1 MLAPN
6 MNLELGFREPVQTS
20 GNSQRL
26 EQKSS
31 GPSSFERALERA
43 RTEKTSASEPAE
55 AKTDETVESQSKISK
70 EGEQVVLEESAP
82 KVADEIK
89 TLEKT
94 IAAQVDTEK
103 KSLNLPIVMDEIA
116 PLSETISTE
125 AVLAEGLDPE
135 ALSKELVLQQ
145 SELGE
150 EIAETVTKEPTE
162 EGVLVL
168 AESLEAANKAQEMQ
182 PEISEKKSK
191 KIEPKDVDYSI
202 AQILQ
207 NNQQGEKLAEGNPV
221 VMEGAIAEIQGEGK
235 ALKLETGTS
244 LDQKIAVQDLRT
256 AAENGVTE
264 ASLKDGNFVTTVS
277 QGEGTA
283 DITMQLAQGT
293 ETSGN
298 TSVATGSKETNF
310 SAMLSNQ
317 LQNNATEL
325 VQTGSI
331 ILRDGNVG
339 TINLILHPEELG
351 NVKISLE
358 LNDKMVSAQIKVAS
372 EEAFQ
377 AFKESIASLKQA
389 FADSGFDTGSFD
401 LSWAGN
407 GQQQQGGQQQ
417 QNHGQIAF
425 ANTLYGEMLAED
437 SIDSGVEGE
446 ILQKTYSDSSQIAV
460 NIMA

>member
-6 MNLELGFREPVQTS
+6 MNLELGLREPVQTS
-20 GNSQRL
+20 GNSQRV

-43 RTEKTSASEPAE
+43 LTEKSSASESVHDT
-55 AKTDETVESQSKISK
+55 TDETVESQEQVSK
-70 EGEQVVLEESAP
+70 EGETVSLKDASSKIDA
-82 KVADEIK
+82 EINS
-89 TLEKT
+89 LEKT
-94 IAAQVDTEK
+94 IAAKADTGIK
-103 KSLNLPIVMDEIA
+103 GLNISVVMEETA
-116 PLSETISTE
+116 PVPETIPTE
-125 AVLAEGLDPE
+125 VALVEGLDPE

-145 SELGE
+145 ADLVQDEDPQMELPE
-150 EIAETVTKEPTE
+150 EST
-162 EGVLVL
+162 LVL

-182 PEISEKKSK
+182 PEDTEKKTK
-191 KIEPKDVDYSI
+191 KIEVKDVDYSI

-207 NNQQGEKLAEGNPV
+207 NSQQGEKIAEQSAV
-221 VMEGAIAEIQGEGK
+221 AEGAIAEIQGEVK
-235 ALKLETGTS
+235 TLKLETGTS
-244 LDQKIAVQDLRT
+244 LDQKIEVQDLRT

-264 ASLKDGNFVTTVS
+264 ASLKDGKFVTTVS
-277 QGEGTA
+277 QGEGSA
-283 DITMQLAQGT
+283 DITMQLAQGNGASGT
-293 ETSGN
+293 TSP
-298 TSVATGSKETNF
+298 VAPGAKEVNF
-310 SAMLSNQ
+310 GAMLSNQ

-325 VQTGSI
+325 VRTGSI

-358 LNDKMVSAQIKVAS
+358 LNDKMVSAQIRVAS

-417 QNHGQIAF
+417 HNQGHIAF
-425 ANTLYGEMLAED
+425 ADTLYGEMMAED
-437 SIDSGVEGE
+437 GIDSGVEGE
-446 ILQKTYSDSSQIAV
+446 ILQKTYSDSSQVAV

>member
-6 MNLELGFREPVQTS
+6 MNLELGLREPVQTS
-20 GNSQRL
+20 GNSQRV

-43 RTEKTSASEPAE
+43 LTEKSSASESVHDT
-55 AKTDETVESQSKISK
+55 TDETVESQEQVSK
-70 EGEQVVLEESAP
+70 EGETVSLKDASSKIDA
-82 KVADEIK
+82 EINS
-89 TLEKT
+89 LEKT
-94 IAAQVDTEK
+94 IAAKADTGIK
-103 KSLNLPIVMDEIA
+103 GLNISVVMEETA
-116 PLSETISTE
+116 PVPETIPTE
-125 AVLAEGLDPE
+125 VDLVEGLNPE

-145 SELGE
+145 ADLVQDEEPQMEL
-150 EIAETVTKEPTE
+150 PE
-162 EGVLVL
+162 EGTLVL

-182 PEISEKKSK
+182 PEDTEKKTK
-191 KIEPKDVDYSI
+191 KIEVKDVDYSI

-207 NNQQGEKLAEGNPV
+207 NSQQGEKIAEQPAV
-221 VMEGAIAEIQGEGK
+221 AEGAIAEIQGEVK
-235 ALKLETGTS
+235 TLKLETGTS
-244 LDQKIAVQDLRT
+244 LDQKIEVQDLRT

-277 QGEGTA
+277 QGEGSA
-283 DITMQLAQGT
+283 DITMQLAQGNGASGT
-293 ETSGN
+293 TSP
-298 TSVATGSKETNF
+298 VAPGVKEVNF
-310 SAMLSNQ
+310 GAMLSTQ

-325 VQTGSI
+325 VRTGSI

-358 LNDKMVSAQIKVAS
+358 LNDKMVSAQIRVAS

-417 QNHGQIAF
+417 HNQGHIAF
-425 ANTLYGEMLAED
+425 ADTLYGEMMAED
-437 SIDSGVEGE
+437 GIDSGVEGE
-446 ILQKTYSDSSQIAV
+446 ILQKTYSDSSQVAV

>member
-6 MNLELGFREPVQTS
+6 MNLELGLREPVQTS
-20 GNSQRL
+20 GNSQRV

-43 RTEKTSASEPAE
+43 LTEKSSASEPVHDT
-55 AKTDETVESQSKISK
+55 TDETVESQEQVSK
-70 EGEQVVLEESAP
+70 EGETVSLKDASSKIDA
-82 KVADEIK
+82 EINS
-89 TLEKT
+89 LEKT
-94 IAAQVDTEK
+94 IAAKADTGIK
-103 KSLNLPIVMDEIA
+103 GLNISVVMEETA
-116 PLSETISTE
+116 PVPETIPTE
-125 AVLAEGLDPE
+125 VALVEGLDPE

-145 SELGE
+145 ADLVQDEEPQMEL
-150 EIAETVTKEPTE
+150 PE
-162 EGVLVL
+162 EGTLVL
-168 AESLEAANKAQEMQ
+168 AESLKAANKAQEMQ
-182 PEISEKKSK
+182 PEDTEKKTK
-191 KIEPKDVDYSI
+191 KIEVKDVDYSI

-207 NNQQGEKLAEGNPV
+207 NSQQGEKIAEQSAV
-221 VMEGAIAEIQGEGK
+221 AEGAIAEIQGEVK
-235 ALKLETGTS
+235 TLKLETGTS
-244 LDQKIAVQDLRT
+244 LDQKIEIQDLRT

-277 QGEGTA
+277 QGEGSA
-283 DITMQLAQGT
+283 DITMQLAQGNGASGT
-293 ETSGN
+293 TSP
-298 TSVATGSKETNF
+298 VAPGAKEVNF
-310 SAMLSNQ
+310 GAMLSNQ

-325 VQTGSI
+325 VRTGSI

-358 LNDKMVSAQIKVAS
+358 LNDKMVSAQIRVAS

-407 GQQQQGGQQQ
+407 GQQQGGQQQ
-417 QNHGQIAF
+417 HNQGHIAF
-425 ANTLYGEMLAED
+425 ADTLYGEMMAED
-437 SIDSGVEGE
+437 GIDSGVEGE
-446 ILQKTYSDSSQIAV
+446 ILQKTYSDSSQVAV

>member
-6 MNLELGFREPVQTS
+6 MNLELGLREPVQTS
-20 GNSQRL
+20 GNSQRV

-43 RTEKTSASEPAE
+43 LTEKSSASEPVHDT
-55 AKTDETVESQSKISK
+55 TDETVESQEQVSK
-70 EGEQVVLEESAP
+70 EGETVSLKDASSKIDA
-82 KVADEIK
+82 EINS
-89 TLEKT
+89 LEKT
-94 IAAQVDTEK
+94 IAAKADTGIK
-103 KSLNLPIVMDEIA
+103 GLNISVVMEETA
-116 PLSETISTE
+116 PVPETIPTE
-125 AVLAEGLDPE
+125 VALVEGLNPE

-145 SELGE
+145 ADLVQDEEPQMEL
-150 EIAETVTKEPTE
+150 PE
-162 EGVLVL
+162 EGTLVL

-182 PEISEKKSK
+182 PEDTEKKTK
-191 KIEPKDVDYSI
+191 KIEVKDVDYSI

-207 NNQQGEKLAEGNPV
+207 NSQQGEKIAEQPAV
-221 VMEGAIAEIQGEGK
+221 AEGAIAEIQGEVK
-235 ALKLETGTS
+235 TLKLETGTS
-244 LDQKIAVQDLRT
+244 LDQKIEVQDLRT

-277 QGEGTA
+277 QGEGSA
-283 DITMQLAQGT
+283 DITMQLAQGNGASGT
-293 ETSGN
+293 TSP
-298 TSVATGSKETNF
+298 VAPGAKEVNF
-310 SAMLSNQ
+310 GAMLSNQ

-325 VQTGSI
+325 VRTGSI

-358 LNDKMVSAQIKVAS
+358 LNDKMVSAQIRVAS

-417 QNHGQIAF
+417 HNQGHIAF
-425 ANTLYGEMLAED
+425 ADTLYGEMMAED

-446 ILQKTYSDSSQIAV
+446 ILQKTYSDSSQVAV

>member
-6 MNLELGFREPVQTS
+6 MNLELGLREPVQTS
-20 GNSQRL
+20 GNSQRV

-43 RTEKTSASEPAE
+43 LTEKSSASEPVHDT
-55 AKTDETVESQSKISK
+55 TDETVESQEQVSK
-70 EGEQVVLEESAP
+70 EGETVSLKDASSKIDA
-82 KVADEIK
+82 EINS
-89 TLEKT
+89 LEKT
-94 IAAQVDTEK
+94 IAAKADTGIK
-103 KSLNLPIVMDEIA
+103 GLNISVVMEETA
-116 PLSETISTE
+116 PVPETIPTE
-125 AVLAEGLDPE
+125 VALVEGLDPE

-145 SELGE
+145 ADLVQDEEPQMEL
-150 EIAETVTKEPTE
+150 PE
-162 EGVLVL
+162 EGTLVL
-168 AESLEAANKAQEMQ
+168 AESLKAANKAQEMQ
-182 PEISEKKSK
+182 PEDTEKKTK
-191 KIEPKDVDYSI
+191 KIEVKDVDYSI

-207 NNQQGEKLAEGNPV
+207 NSQQGEKIAEQPAV
-221 VMEGAIAEIQGEGK
+221 AEGAIAEIQGEVK
-235 ALKLETGTS
+235 TLKLETGTS
-244 LDQKIAVQDLRT
+244 LDQKIEVQDLRT

-277 QGEGTA
+277 QGEGSA
-283 DITMQLAQGT
+283 DITMQLAQGNGASGT
-293 ETSGN
+293 TSP
-298 TSVATGSKETNF
+298 VAPGAKEVNF
-310 SAMLSNQ
+310 GAMLSNQ

-325 VQTGSI
+325 VRTGSI

-358 LNDKMVSAQIKVAS
+358 LNDKMVSAQIRVAS

-417 QNHGQIAF
+417 HNQGHIAF
-425 ANTLYGEMLAED
+425 ADTLYGEMMAED
-437 SIDSGVEGE
+437 GIDSGVEGE
-446 ILQKTYSDSSQIAV
+446 ILQKTYSDSSQVAV

>member
-6 MNLELGFREPVQTS
+6 MNLELGLREPVQTS
-20 GNSQRL
+20 GNSQRV

-43 RTEKTSASEPAE
+43 LTEKSSASEPVHDT
-55 AKTDETVESQSKISK
+55 TDETVESQEQVSK
-70 EGEQVVLEESAP
+70 EGETVSLKDASSKIDA
-82 KVADEIK
+82 EINS
-89 TLEKT
+89 LEKT
-94 IAAQVDTEK
+94 IAAKADTGIK
-103 KSLNLPIVMDEIA
+103 GLNISVVMEETA
-116 PLSETISTE
+116 PVPETIPTE
-125 AVLAEGLDPE
+125 VALVEGLDPE
-135 ALSKELVLQQ
+135 DLSKELVLQQ
-145 SELGE
+145 ADLIQDEEPQMEL
-150 EIAETVTKEPTE
+150 PE
-162 EGVLVL
+162 EGTLVL

-182 PEISEKKSK
+182 PEDTEKKTK
-191 KIEPKDVDYSI
+191 KIEVKDVDYSI

-207 NNQQGEKLAEGNPV
+207 NSQQGEKIAEQPAV
-221 VMEGAIAEIQGEGK
+221 AEGAIAEIQGEVK
-235 ALKLETGTS
+235 TLKLETGTS
-244 LDQKIAVQDLRT
+244 LDQKIEVQDLRT

-277 QGEGTA
+277 QGEGSA
-283 DITMQLAQGT
+283 DITMQLAQGNGASGT
-293 ETSGN
+293 TSP
-298 TSVATGSKETNF
+298 VAPGAKEVNF
-310 SAMLSNQ
+310 GAMLSNQ

-325 VQTGSI
+325 VRTGSI

-358 LNDKMVSAQIKVAS
+358 LNDKMVSAQIRVAS

-417 QNHGQIAF
+417 HNQGHIAF
-425 ANTLYGEMLAED
+425 ADTLYGEMMAED
-437 SIDSGVEGE
+437 GIDSGVEGE
-446 ILQKTYSDSSQIAV
+446 ILQKTYSDSSQVAV

>member
-6 MNLELGFREPVQTS
+6 MNLELGLREPVQTS
-20 GNSQRL
+20 GNSQRV

-43 RTEKTSASEPAE
+43 LTEKSSASEPVHDT
-55 AKTDETVESQSKISK
+55 TDETVESQEQVSK
-70 EGEQVVLEESAP
+70 EGETVSLKDASSKIDA
-82 KVADEIK
+82 EINS
-89 TLEKT
+89 LEKT
-94 IAAQVDTEK
+94 IAAKADTGIK
-103 KSLNLPIVMDEIA
+103 GLNISVVMEETA
-116 PLSETISTE
+116 PVPETIPTE
-125 AVLAEGLDPE
+125 VALMEGLDPE

-145 SELGE
+145 ADLVQDEEPQMEL
-150 EIAETVTKEPTE
+150 PE
-162 EGVLVL
+162 EGTLVL

-182 PEISEKKSK
+182 PEDTEKKTK
-191 KIEPKDVDYSI
+191 KIEVKDVDYSI

-207 NNQQGEKLAEGNPV
+207 NSQQGEKIAEQSAV
-221 VMEGAIAEIQGEGK
+221 AEGAIAEIQGEVK
-235 ALKLETGTS
+235 TLKLETGTS
-244 LDQKIAVQDLRT
+244 LDQKIEVQDLRT

-277 QGEGTA
+277 QGEGSA
-283 DITMQLAQGT
+283 DITMQLAQGNGASGT
-293 ETSGN
+293 TSP
-298 TSVATGSKETNF
+298 VAPGAKEVNF
-310 SAMLSNQ
+310 GAMLSNQ

-325 VQTGSI
+325 VRTGSI

-358 LNDKMVSAQIKVAS
+358 LNDKMVSAQIRVAS

-417 QNHGQIAF
+417 HNQGHIAF
-425 ANTLYGEMLAED
+425 ADTLYGEMMAED
-437 SIDSGVEGE
+437 GIDSGVEGE
-446 ILQKTYSDSSQIAV
+446 ILQKTYSDSSQVAV

>member
-135 ALSKELVLQQ
+135 ALSQELVLQQ

-168 AESLEAANKAQEMQ
+168 AESLEVANKAQEMQ
-182 PEISEKKSK
+182 PEISDKKSK

-389 FADSGFDTGSFD
+389 FADSGFGTGSFD

-437 SIDSGVEGE
+437 GIDSGVEGE

>member
-6 MNLELGFREPVQTS
+6 MNLELGLREPVQTS
-20 GNSQRL
+20 GNSQRV

-43 RTEKTSASEPAE
+43 LTEKSSASEPVHDT
-55 AKTDETVESQSKISK
+55 TDETVESQEQVSK
-70 EGEQVVLEESAP
+70 EGETVSLKDASSKIDA
-82 KVADEIK
+82 EINS
-89 TLEKT
+89 LEKT
-94 IAAQVDTEK
+94 IAAKADTGIK
-103 KSLNLPIVMDEIA
+103 GLNISVVMEETA
-116 PLSETISTE
+116 PVPETIPTE
-125 AVLAEGLDPE
+125 VALVEGLDPE

-145 SELGE
+145 ADLIQDEEPQMEL
-150 EIAETVTKEPTE
+150 PE
-162 EGVLVL
+162 EGTLVL

-182 PEISEKKSK
+182 PEDTEKKTK
-191 KIEPKDVDYSI
+191 KIEVKDVDYSI

-207 NNQQGEKLAEGNPV
+207 NSQQGEKIAEQPAV
-221 VMEGAIAEIQGEGK
+221 AEGAIAEIQGEVK
-235 ALKLETGTS
+235 TLKLETGTS
-244 LDQKIAVQDLRT
+244 LDQKIEVQDLRT

-277 QGEGTA
+277 QGEGSA
-283 DITMQLAQGT
+283 DITMQLAQGNGASGT
-293 ETSGN
+293 TSP
-298 TSVATGSKETNF
+298 VAPGAKEVNF
-310 SAMLSNQ
+310 GAMLSNQ

-325 VQTGSI
+325 VRTGSI

-358 LNDKMVSAQIKVAS
+358 LNDKMVSAQIRVAS

-407 GQQQQGGQQQ
+407 SQQQGGQQQ
-417 QNHGQIAF
+417 HNQGHIAF
-425 ANTLYGEMLAED
+425 ADTLYGEMMAED
-437 SIDSGVEGE
+437 GIDSGVEGE
-446 ILQKTYSDSSQIAV
+446 ILQKTYSDSSQVAV

>member
-6 MNLELGFREPVQTS
+6 MNLELGLREPVQTS
-20 GNSQRL
+20 GNSQRV

-43 RTEKTSASEPAE
+43 LTEKSSASEPVHDT
-55 AKTDETVESQSKISK
+55 TDETVESQEQVSK
-70 EGEQVVLEESAP
+70 EGETVSLKDASSKIDA
-82 KVADEIK
+82 EINS
-89 TLEKT
+89 LEKT
-94 IAAQVDTEK
+94 IAAKADTGIK
-103 KSLNLPIVMDEIA
+103 GLNISVVMEETA
-116 PLSETISTE
+116 PVPETIPTE
-125 AVLAEGLDPE
+125 VALVEGLDPE

-145 SELGE
+145 ADLVQDEDPQMELPE
-150 EIAETVTKEPTE
+150 EST
-162 EGVLVL
+162 LVL

-182 PEISEKKSK
+182 PEDTEKKTK
-191 KIEPKDVDYSI
+191 KIEVKDVDYSI

-207 NNQQGEKLAEGNPV
+207 NSQQGEKIAEQSAV
-221 VMEGAIAEIQGEGK
+221 AEGAIAEIQGEVK
-235 ALKLETGTS
+235 TLKLETGTS
-244 LDQKIAVQDLRT
+244 LDQKIEVQDLRT

-264 ASLKDGNFVTTVS
+264 ASLKDGKFVTTVS
-277 QGEGTA
+277 QGEGSA
-283 DITMQLAQGT
+283 DITMQLAQGNGASGT
-293 ETSGN
+293 TSP
-298 TSVATGSKETNF
+298 VAPGAKEVNF
-310 SAMLSNQ
+310 GAMLSNQ

-325 VQTGSI
+325 VRTGSI

-358 LNDKMVSAQIKVAS
+358 LNDKMVSAQIRVAS

-417 QNHGQIAF
+417 HNQGHIAF
-425 ANTLYGEMLAED
+425 ADTLYGEMMAED
-437 SIDSGVEGE
+437 GIDSGVEGE
-446 ILQKTYSDSSQIAV
+446 ILQKTYSDSSQVAV

>member
-6 MNLELGFREPVQTS
+6 MNLELGLREPVQTS
-20 GNSQRL
+20 GNSQRV

-43 RTEKTSASEPAE
+43 LTEKSSASEPVHDT
-55 AKTDETVESQSKISK
+55 TDETVESQEQVSK
-70 EGEQVVLEESAP
+70 EGETVSLKDASSKIDA
-82 KVADEIK
+82 EIDS
-89 TLEKT
+89 LEKT
-94 IAAQVDTEK
+94 IAAKADTGIK
-103 KSLNLPIVMDEIA
+103 GLNISVVMEETA
-116 PLSETISTE
+116 PVPETIPTE
-125 AVLAEGLDPE
+125 VALMEGLDPE

-145 SELGE
+145 ADLVQDEEPQMEL
-150 EIAETVTKEPTE
+150 PE
-162 EGVLVL
+162 EGTLVL

-182 PEISEKKSK
+182 PEDTEKKTK
-191 KIEPKDVDYSI
+191 KIEVKDVDYSI

-207 NNQQGEKLAEGNPV
+207 NSQQGEKIAEQPAV
-221 VMEGAIAEIQGEGK
+221 AEGAIAEIQGEVK
-235 ALKLETGTS
+235 TLKLETGTS
-244 LDQKIAVQDLRT
+244 LDQKIEVQDLRT

-277 QGEGTA
+277 QGEGSA
-283 DITMQLAQGT
+283 DITMQLAQGNGASGT
-293 ETSGN
+293 TSP
-298 TSVATGSKETNF
+298 VAPGAKEVNF
-310 SAMLSNQ
+310 GAMLSNQ

-325 VQTGSI
+325 VRTGSI

-358 LNDKMVSAQIKVAS
+358 LNDKMVSAQIRVAS
-372 EEAFQ
+372 EEAFH

-417 QNHGQIAF
+417 HNQGHIAF
-425 ANTLYGEMLAED
+425 ADTLYGEMMAED
-437 SIDSGVEGE
+437 GIDSGVEGE
-446 ILQKTYSDSSQIAV
+446 ILQKTYSDSSQVAV

>member
-6 MNLELGFREPVQTS
+6 MNLELGLREPVQTS
-20 GNSQRL
+20 GNSQRV

-43 RTEKTSASEPAE
+43 LTEKSSASEPVHDT
-55 AKTDETVESQSKISK
+55 TDETVESQEQVSK
-70 EGEQVVLEESAP
+70 EGETVSLKDASSKIDA
-82 KVADEIK
+82 EINS
-89 TLEKT
+89 LEKT
-94 IAAQVDTEK
+94 IAAKADTGIK
-103 KSLNLPIVMDEIA
+103 GLNISVVMKETA
-116 PLSETISTE
+116 PVPETIPTE
-125 AVLAEGLDPE
+125 VALVEGLDPE

-145 SELGE
+145 ADLVQDEEPQMEL
-150 EIAETVTKEPTE
+150 PE
-162 EGVLVL
+162 EGTLVL

-182 PEISEKKSK
+182 PEDTEKKTK
-191 KIEPKDVDYSI
+191 KIEVKDVDYSI

-207 NNQQGEKLAEGNPV
+207 NSQQGEKIAEQPAVAEG
-221 VMEGAIAEIQGEGK
+221 ATAEIQGEVK
-235 ALKLETGTS
+235 TLKLETGTS
-244 LDQKIAVQDLRT
+244 LDQKIEVQDLRT

-277 QGEGTA
+277 QGEGSA
-283 DITMQLAQGT
+283 DITMQLAQGNGASGT
-293 ETSGN
+293 TSP
-298 TSVATGSKETNF
+298 VAPGAKEVNF
-310 SAMLSNQ
+310 GAMLSNQ

-325 VQTGSI
+325 VRTGSI

-358 LNDKMVSAQIKVAS
+358 LNDKMVSAQIRVAS

-417 QNHGQIAF
+417 HNQGHIAF
-425 ANTLYGEMLAED
+425 ADTLYGEMMAED
-437 SIDSGVEGE
+437 GIDSGVEGE
-446 ILQKTYSDSSQIAV
+446 ILQKTYSDSSQVAV

>member
-6 MNLELGFREPVQTS
+6 MNLELGLREPVQTS
-20 GNSQRL
+20 GNSQRV
-26 EQKSS
+26 EQKST

-43 RTEKTSASEPAE
+43 RTEKASASEPAHDT
-55 AKTDETVESQSKISK
+55 TDEPVEAQEQVSK
-70 EGEQVVLEESAP
+70 EGEKISLKEASSKIDAEINSIE
-82 KVADEIK
+82 KNIVAK
-89 TLEKT
+89 
-94 IAAQVDTEK
+94 ADTELER
-103 KSLNLPIVMDEIA
+103 LNSATVMEEITLV
-116 PLSETISTE
+116 PETVPTE
-125 AVLAEGLDPE
+125 LALAEGLDSE

-145 SELGE
+145 ADLAQKEEPQLEL
-150 EIAETVTKEPTE
+150 PE
-162 EGVLVL
+162 EGSLVL
-168 AESLEAANKAQEMQ
+168 AESLEAATKAQEMQ
-182 PEISEKKSK
+182 PEDTEKKTK
-191 KIEPKDVDYSI
+191 KLEDVDYSI

-207 NNQQGEKLAEGNPV
+207 NSQQGEKLAEQPAV
-221 VMEGAIAEIQGEGK
+221 AEGAVAEIQGEIK
-235 ALKLETGTS
+235 TLKLETGTS
-244 LDQKIAVQDLRT
+244 LDQKIEVQDLRT

-264 ASLKDGNFVTTVS
+264 ASLKEGNFVTTVS
-277 QGEGTA
+277 QGEGSA
-283 DITMQLAQGT
+283 DITMQLAQGNGT
-293 ETSGN
+293 NST
-298 TSVATGSKETNF
+298 TVPVTTGAKETNF
-310 SAMLSNQ
+310 GAMLSNQ

-325 VQTGSI
+325 VRTGSI

-358 LNDKMVSAQIKVAS
+358 LNDKMVSAQIRVAS

-417 QNHGQIAF
+417 SHQGYIAF
-425 ANTLYGEMLAED
+425 ADTLYGEMLAED

-446 ILQKTYSDSSQIAV
+446 ILQKTYSDSSQVAV

>member
-6 MNLELGFREPVQTS
+6 MNLELGLREPVQTS
-20 GNSQRL
+20 GNSQRV

-43 RTEKTSASEPAE
+43 LTEKSSASESVHDT
-55 AKTDETVESQSKISK
+55 TDETVESQEQVSK
-70 EGEQVVLEESAP
+70 EGETVSLKDASSKIDA
-82 KVADEIK
+82 EINS
-89 TLEKT
+89 LEKT
-94 IAAQVDTEK
+94 IAAKADTGIK
-103 KSLNLPIVMDEIA
+103 GLNISVVMKETA
-116 PLSETISTE
+116 PVPETIPTE
-125 AVLAEGLDPE
+125 VALVEGLDPE

-145 SELGE
+145 ADLVQDEEPQMEL
-150 EIAETVTKEPTE
+150 PE
-162 EGVLVL
+162 EGTLVL

-182 PEISEKKSK
+182 PEDTEKKTK
-191 KIEPKDVDYSI
+191 KIEVKDVDYSI

-207 NNQQGEKLAEGNPV
+207 NSQQGEKIAEQPAVAEG
-221 VMEGAIAEIQGEGK
+221 ALAEIQGEVK
-235 ALKLETGTS
+235 TLKLETGTS
-244 LDQKIAVQDLRT
+244 LDQKIEVQDLRT

-277 QGEGTA
+277 QGEGSA
-283 DITMQLAQGT
+283 DITMQLAQGNGASGT
-293 ETSGN
+293 TSP
-298 TSVATGSKETNF
+298 VAPGAKEVNF
-310 SAMLSNQ
+310 GAMLSNQ

-325 VQTGSI
+325 VRTGSI

-358 LNDKMVSAQIKVAS
+358 LNDKMVSAQIRVAS

-417 QNHGQIAF
+417 HNQGHIAF
-425 ANTLYGEMLAED
+425 ADTLYGEMMAED
-437 SIDSGVEGE
+437 GIDSGVEGE
-446 ILQKTYSDSSQIAV
+446 ILQKTYSDSSQVAV

>member
-6 MNLELGFREPVQTS
+6 MNLELGLREPVQTS
-20 GNSQRL
+20 GNSQRV

-43 RTEKTSASEPAE
+43 LTEKSSASEPVHDT
-55 AKTDETVESQSKISK
+55 TDETVESKEQVSK
-70 EGEQVVLEESAP
+70 EGETVSLKDASSKIDA
-82 KVADEIK
+82 EINS
-89 TLEKT
+89 LEKT
-94 IAAQVDTEK
+94 IAAKADTEIK
-103 KSLNLPIVMDEIA
+103 GLNISVVMKETA
-116 PLSETISTE
+116 PVPETIPTE
-125 AVLAEGLDPE
+125 VALVEGLDPE

-145 SELGE
+145 ADLVQDEEPQMEL
-150 EIAETVTKEPTE
+150 PE
-162 EGVLVL
+162 EGTLVL

-182 PEISEKKSK
+182 PEDTEKKTK
-191 KIEPKDVDYSI
+191 KIEVKDVDYSI

-207 NNQQGEKLAEGNPV
+207 NSQQGEKIAEQPAV
-221 VMEGAIAEIQGEGK
+221 AEGAIAEIQGEVK
-235 ALKLETGTS
+235 TLKLETGTS
-244 LDQKIAVQDLRT
+244 LDQKIEVQDLRT

-277 QGEGTA
+277 QGEGSA
-283 DITMQLAQGT
+283 DITMQLAQGNGASGT
-293 ETSGN
+293 TSP
-298 TSVATGSKETNF
+298 VAPGAKEVNF
-310 SAMLSNQ
+310 GAMLSNQ

-325 VQTGSI
+325 VRTGSI

-358 LNDKMVSAQIKVAS
+358 LNDKMVSAQIRVAS

-417 QNHGQIAF
+417 HNQGHIAF
-425 ANTLYGEMLAED
+425 ADTLYGEMMAED

-446 ILQKTYSDSSQIAV
+446 ILQKTYSDSSQVAV

>member
-6 MNLELGFREPVQTS
+6 MNLELGLREPVQTS
-20 GNSQRL
+20 GNSQRV

-43 RTEKTSASEPAE
+43 LTEKSSASEPVHDA
-55 AKTDETVESQSKISK
+55 TDEPVESQEQVSK
-70 EGEQVVLEESAP
+70 EGETVSLKDASSKIDA
-82 KVADEIK
+82 EINS
-89 TLEKT
+89 LEKT
-94 IAAQVDTEK
+94 IAAKADTGIK
-103 KSLNLPIVMDEIA
+103 GLNISVVMEETA
-116 PLSETISTE
+116 PVPETIPTE
-125 AVLAEGLDPE
+125 VALVEGLDPE

-145 SELGE
+145 ADLVQDEEPQMEL
-150 EIAETVTKEPTE
+150 PE
-162 EGVLVL
+162 EGTLVL

-182 PEISEKKSK
+182 PEDTEKKTK
-191 KIEPKDVDYSI
+191 KIEVKDVDYSI

-207 NNQQGEKLAEGNPV
+207 NSQQGEKIAEQPAV
-221 VMEGAIAEIQGEGK
+221 AEGAIAEIQGEVK
-235 ALKLETGTS
+235 TLKLETGTS
-244 LDQKIAVQDLRT
+244 LDQKIEVQDLRT

-264 ASLKDGNFVTTVS
+264 TSLKDGNFVTTVS
-277 QGEGTA
+277 QGEGSA
-283 DITMQLAQGT
+283 DITMQLAQGNGASGT
-293 ETSGN
+293 TSP
-298 TSVATGSKETNF
+298 VAPGAKEVNF
-310 SAMLSNQ
+310 GAMLSNQ

-325 VQTGSI
+325 VRTGSI

-358 LNDKMVSAQIKVAS
+358 LNDKMVSAQIRVAS

-417 QNHGQIAF
+417 HNPGHIAV
-425 ANTLYGEMLAED
+425 ADTLYGEMMAED

-446 ILQKTYSDSSQIAV
+446 ILQKTYSDSSQVAV

>member
-6 MNLELGFREPVQTS
+6 MNLELGLREPVQTS
-20 GNSQRL
+20 GNSQRV

-43 RTEKTSASEPAE
+43 LTEKSSASEPVHDT
-55 AKTDETVESQSKISK
+55 TDETVESQEQVSK
-70 EGEQVVLEESAP
+70 EGETVSLKDASSKIDA
-82 KVADEIK
+82 EINS
-89 TLEKT
+89 LEKT
-94 IAAQVDTEK
+94 IAAKADTEIK
-103 KSLNLPIVMDEIA
+103 GLNISVVMKETA
-116 PLSETISTE
+116 PVPETIPTE
-125 AVLAEGLDPE
+125 VALVEGLDPE

-145 SELGE
+145 ADLVQDEEPQMEL
-150 EIAETVTKEPTE
+150 PE
-162 EGVLVL
+162 EGTLVL

-182 PEISEKKSK
+182 PEDTEKKTK
-191 KIEPKDVDYSI
+191 KIEVKDVDYSI

-207 NNQQGEKLAEGNPV
+207 NSQQGEKIAEQPAV
-221 VMEGAIAEIQGEGK
+221 AEGAIAEIQGEVK
-235 ALKLETGTS
+235 TLKLETGTS
-244 LDQKIAVQDLRT
+244 LDQKIEVQDLRT

-277 QGEGTA
+277 QGEGSA
-283 DITMQLAQGT
+283 DITMQLAQGNGASGT
-293 ETSGN
+293 TSP
-298 TSVATGSKETNF
+298 VAPGAKEVNF
-310 SAMLSNQ
+310 GAMLSNQ

-325 VQTGSI
+325 VRTGSI

-358 LNDKMVSAQIKVAS
+358 LNDKMVSAQIRVAS

-417 QNHGQIAF
+417 HNQGHIAF
-425 ANTLYGEMLAED
+425 ADTLYGEMMAED

-446 ILQKTYSDSSQIAV
+446 ILQKTYSDSSQVAV

>member
-6 MNLELGFREPVQTS
+6 MNLELGLREPVQTS
-20 GNSQRL
+20 GNSQRV
-26 EQKSS
+26 EQKST

-43 RTEKTSASEPAE
+43 RTEKSSASEPAHDT
-55 AKTDETVESQSKISK
+55 TDEPVEAQEQVSK
-70 EGEQVVLEESAP
+70 EGEKISLKEASSKIDAEINSIE
-82 KVADEIK
+82 KNIVAK
-89 TLEKT
+89 
-94 IAAQVDTEK
+94 ADTELE
-103 KSLNLPIVMDEIA
+103 SLNSATVMEEITLV
-116 PLSETISTE
+116 PETVPTELS
-125 AVLAEGLDPE
+125 LAEGLDPE
-135 ALSKELVLQQ
+135 ALSKDLVLQQ
-145 SELGE
+145 ADLALEEEPQLEL
-150 EIAETVTKEPTE
+150 PE
-162 EGVLVL
+162 EGSLVL
-168 AESLEAANKAQEMQ
+168 AESLEAATKAQEMQ
-182 PEISEKKSK
+182 PEDTEKKTK
-191 KIEPKDVDYSI
+191 KLEDVDYSI

-207 NNQQGEKLAEGNPV
+207 NSQQGEKLVEQPAVAEGAV
-221 VMEGAIAEIQGEGK
+221 AEIQGEIK
-235 ALKLETGTS
+235 TLKLETGTS
-244 LDQKIAVQDLRT
+244 LDQKIEVQDLRT

-277 QGEGTA
+277 QGEGSA
-283 DITMQLAQGT
+283 DITMQLAQGNGT
-293 ETSGN
+293 NGT
-298 TSVATGSKETNF
+298 TVPVATGAKETNF
-310 SAMLSNQ
+310 GAMLSNQ

-325 VQTGSI
+325 VRTGSI

-358 LNDKMVSAQIKVAS
+358 LNDKMVSAQIRVAS

-417 QNHGQIAF
+417 SHQGYIAF
-425 ANTLYGEMLAED
+425 ADTLYGEMMAED
-437 SIDSGVEGE
+437 GIDSGVEGE
-446 ILQKTYSDSSQIAV
+446 ILQKTYSDSSQVAV

>member
-6 MNLELGFREPVQTS
+6 MNLELGLREPVQTS
-20 GNSQRL
+20 GNSQRV

-43 RTEKTSASEPAE
+43 LTEKSSASEPVHDT
-55 AKTDETVESQSKISK
+55 TDETVESQEQVSK
-70 EGEQVVLEESAP
+70 EGETVSLKDASSKIGA
-82 KVADEIK
+82 EINS
-89 TLEKT
+89 LEKT
-94 IAAQVDTEK
+94 IAAKADTGIK
-103 KSLNLPIVMDEIA
+103 GLNISVVMEETA
-116 PLSETISTE
+116 PVPETIPTE
-125 AVLAEGLDPE
+125 VALVEGLDPE

-145 SELGE
+145 ADLVQDEEPQMEL
-150 EIAETVTKEPTE
+150 PE
-162 EGVLVL
+162 EGTLVL

-182 PEISEKKSK
+182 PEDTEKKTK
-191 KIEPKDVDYSI
+191 KIEVKDVDYSI

-207 NNQQGEKLAEGNPV
+207 NSQQGEKIAEQPAV
-221 VMEGAIAEIQGEGK
+221 AEGAIAEIQGEVK
-235 ALKLETGTS
+235 TLKLETGTS
-244 LDQKIAVQDLRT
+244 LDQKIEVQDLRT

-277 QGEGTA
+277 QGEGSA
-283 DITMQLAQGT
+283 DITMQLAQGNGASGT
-293 ETSGN
+293 TSP
-298 TSVATGSKETNF
+298 VAPGAKEVNF
-310 SAMLSNQ
+310 GAMLSNQ

-325 VQTGSI
+325 VRTGSI

-358 LNDKMVSAQIKVAS
+358 LNDKMVSAQIRVAS

-407 GQQQQGGQQQ
+407 GQQQGGQQQ
-417 QNHGQIAF
+417 HNQGHIAF
-425 ANTLYGEMLAED
+425 ADTLYGEMMAED
-437 SIDSGVEGE
+437 GIDSGVEGE
-446 ILQKTYSDSSQIAV
+446 ILQKTYSDSSQVAV

>member
-6 MNLELGFREPVQTS
+6 MNLELGLREPVQTS
-20 GNSQRL
+20 GNSQRV

-43 RTEKTSASEPAE
+43 LTEKSSASEPVHDT
-55 AKTDETVESQSKISK
+55 TDETVESQEQVSK
-70 EGEQVVLEESAP
+70 EGETVSLKDASSKIDA
-82 KVADEIK
+82 EINS
-89 TLEKT
+89 LEKT
-94 IAAQVDTEK
+94 IAAKADTGIK
-103 KSLNLPIVMDEIA
+103 GLNISVVMEETA
-116 PLSETISTE
+116 PVPETIPTE
-125 AVLAEGLDPE
+125 VALVEGLDPE

-145 SELGE
+145 ADLVQDEEPQMEL
-150 EIAETVTKEPTE
+150 PE
-162 EGVLVL
+162 EGTLVL

-182 PEISEKKSK
+182 PEDTEKKTK
-191 KIEPKDVDYSI
+191 KIEVKDVDYSI

-207 NNQQGEKLAEGNPV
+207 NSQQGEKIAEQPAV
-221 VMEGAIAEIQGEGK
+221 AEGAIAEIQGEVK
-235 ALKLETGTS
+235 TLKLETGTS
-244 LDQKIAVQDLRT
+244 LDQKIEVQDLRT

-277 QGEGTA
+277 QGEGSA
-283 DITMQLAQGT
+283 DITMQLAQGNGASGT
-293 ETSGN
+293 TSP
-298 TSVATGSKETNF
+298 VAPGAKEVNF
-310 SAMLSNQ
+310 GAMLSNQ

-325 VQTGSI
+325 VRTGSI

-358 LNDKMVSAQIKVAS
+358 LNDKMVSAQIRVAS

-407 GQQQQGGQQQ
+407 GQQQGGQQQ
-417 QNHGQIAF
+417 HNQGHIAF
-425 ANTLYGEMLAED
+425 ADTLYGEMMAED
-437 SIDSGVEGE
+437 GIDSGVEGE
-446 ILQKTYSDSSQIAV
+446 ILQKTYSDSSQVAV

>member
-6 MNLELGFREPVQTS
+6 MNLELGLREPVQTS
-20 GNSQRL
+20 GNSQRV

-43 RTEKTSASEPAE
+43 RTEKSSASESVHDT
-55 AKTDETVESQSKISK
+55 TDETVESQEQVSK
-70 EGEQVVLEESAP
+70 EGETVSLKAASSKIDA
-82 KVADEIK
+82 EINS
-89 TLEKT
+89 LEKT
-94 IAAQVDTEK
+94 IAAKADTEIK
-103 KSLNLPIVMDEIA
+103 GLNISIVMEETA
-116 PLSETISTE
+116 PVPETIPTE
-125 AVLAEGLDPE
+125 VALVEGLDPE

-145 SELGE
+145 ADLVQDEEPQMEL
-150 EIAETVTKEPTE
+150 PE
-162 EGVLVL
+162 EGTLVL

-182 PEISEKKSK
+182 PEDTENKTK
-191 KIEPKDVDYSI
+191 KIEVKDVDYSI

-207 NNQQGEKLAEGNPV
+207 NSQQGEKIAEQPAV
-221 VMEGAIAEIQGEGK
+221 AEGAIAEIQGEVK
-235 ALKLETGTS
+235 TLKLETGTS
-244 LDQKIAVQDLRT
+244 LDQKIEVQDLRT

-277 QGEGTA
+277 QGEGSA
-283 DITMQLAQGT
+283 DITMQLAQGNGASGT
-293 ETSGN
+293 TSP
-298 TSVATGSKETNF
+298 VAPGAKEVNF
-310 SAMLSNQ
+310 GAMLSNQ

-325 VQTGSI
+325 VRTGSI

-358 LNDKMVSAQIKVAS
+358 LNDKMVSAQIRVAS

-417 QNHGQIAF
+417 HNQGHIAF
-425 ANTLYGEMLAED
+425 ADTLYGEMMAED
-437 SIDSGVEGE
+437 GIDSGVEGE
-446 ILQKTYSDSSQIAV
+446 ILQKTYSDSSQVAV

>member
-82 KVADEIK
+82 KVAEEIQ

-94 IAAQVDTEK
+94 IATQIDTEK
-103 KSLNLPIVMDEIA
+103 KSLNLSILMEEVA

-125 AVLAEGLDPE
+125 VVLAEGLDPE
-135 ALSKELVLQQ
+135 ALSKELLLQQ
-145 SELGE
+145 SELDE
-150 EIAETVTKEPTE
+150 KISETVTKEPTE

-182 PEISEKKSK
+182 PELSEKKSK

-207 NNQQGEKLAEGNPV
+207 NNQQGEKFAEGNPV
-221 VMEGAIAEIQGEGK
+221 VVEGAIAEVQGEGK

-244 LDQKIAVQDLRT
+244 LDQKIEVQDLRT

-283 DITMQLAQGT
+283 DITMQLALGT

-298 TSVATGSKETNF
+298 ASVATGSKETNF

-331 ILRDGNVG
+331 ILRDGNMG

-401 LSWAGN
+401 LSWAGS

-417 QNHGQIAF
+417 QNHGHIAF

-437 SIDSGVEGE
+437 GIDSGVEGE

>member
-6 MNLELGFREPVQTS
+6 MNLELGLREPVQTS
-20 GNSQRL
+20 GNSQRV

-43 RTEKTSASEPAE
+43 LTEKSSASEPVHDT
-55 AKTDETVESQSKISK
+55 TDETVESQEQVSK
-70 EGEQVVLEESAP
+70 EGEAVSLKDASSKIDA
-82 KVADEIK
+82 EINS
-89 TLEKT
+89 LEKT
-94 IAAQVDTEK
+94 IAAKADTGIK
-103 KSLNLPIVMDEIA
+103 GLNISVVMEETA
-116 PLSETISTE
+116 PVPETIPTE
-125 AVLAEGLDPE
+125 VALVEGLDPE

-145 SELGE
+145 ADLVQDEELQME
-150 EIAETVTKEPTE
+150 LPE
-162 EGVLVL
+162 EGTLVL

-182 PEISEKKSK
+182 PEDTEKKTK
-191 KIEPKDVDYSI
+191 KIEVTDVDYSI

-207 NNQQGEKLAEGNPV
+207 NSQQGEKIAEQPAV
-221 VMEGAIAEIQGEGK
+221 AEGAIAEIQGEVK
-235 ALKLETGTS
+235 TLKLETGTS
-244 LDQKIAVQDLRT
+244 LDQKIEVQDLRT

-277 QGEGTA
+277 QGEGSA
-283 DITMQLAQGT
+283 DITMQLAQGNGASGT
-293 ETSGN
+293 TSP
-298 TSVATGSKETNF
+298 VAPGAKEVNF
-310 SAMLSNQ
+310 GAMLSNQ

-325 VQTGSI
+325 VRTGSI

-358 LNDKMVSAQIKVAS
+358 LNDKMVSAQIRVAS

-417 QNHGQIAF
+417 HNQGHIAF
-425 ANTLYGEMLAED
+425 ADTLYGEMMAED
-437 SIDSGVEGE
+437 GIDSGVEGE
-446 ILQKTYSDSSQIAV
+446 ILQKTYSDSSQVAV

>member
-6 MNLELGFREPVQTS
+6 MNLELGLREPVQTS
-20 GNSQRL
+20 GNSQRV

-43 RTEKTSASEPAE
+43 LTEKSSASEPVHDT
-55 AKTDETVESQSKISK
+55 TDETVESQEQVSK
-70 EGEQVVLEESAP
+70 EGEAVSLKDASSKIDA
-82 KVADEIK
+82 EINS
-89 TLEKT
+89 LEKT
-94 IAAQVDTEK
+94 IAAKADTGIK
-103 KSLNLPIVMDEIA
+103 GLNISVVMEETA
-116 PLSETISTE
+116 PVPETIPTE
-125 AVLAEGLDPE
+125 VALVEGLDPE

-145 SELGE
+145 ADLVQDEEPQMEL
-150 EIAETVTKEPTE
+150 PE
-162 EGVLVL
+162 EGTLVL

-182 PEISEKKSK
+182 PEDTEKKTK
-191 KIEPKDVDYSI
+191 KIEVKDVDYSI

-207 NNQQGEKLAEGNPV
+207 NSQQGEKIAEQPAV
-221 VMEGAIAEIQGEGK
+221 AEGAIAEIQGEVK
-235 ALKLETGTS
+235 TLKLETGTS
-244 LDQKIAVQDLRT
+244 LDQKIEIQDLRT

-277 QGEGTA
+277 QGEGSA
-283 DITMQLAQGT
+283 DITMQLAQGNGASGT
-293 ETSGN
+293 TSP
-298 TSVATGSKETNF
+298 VAPGAKEVNF
-310 SAMLSNQ
+310 GAMLSNQ

-325 VQTGSI
+325 VRTGSI

-358 LNDKMVSAQIKVAS
+358 LNDKMVSAQIRVAS

-417 QNHGQIAF
+417 HNQGHIAF
-425 ANTLYGEMLAED
+425 ADTLYGEMMAED
-437 SIDSGVEGE
+437 GIDSGVEGE
-446 ILQKTYSDSSQIAV
+446 ILQKTYSDSSQVAV